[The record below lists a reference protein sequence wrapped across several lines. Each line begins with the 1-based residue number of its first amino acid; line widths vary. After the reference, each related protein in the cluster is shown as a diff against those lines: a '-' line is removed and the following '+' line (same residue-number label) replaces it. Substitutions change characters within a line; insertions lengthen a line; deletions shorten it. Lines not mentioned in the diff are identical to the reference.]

1 MKWVIVLFLVMNIVV
16 SGWSHRNPHHHTRRH
31 ISDNNSNNKDHSNEQ
46 MTDRFYTNNDNE
58 ATGGI
63 GEKAREIMKTGEGK
77 APVPFKQHKLEKML
91 EKAIIKIIMGDL
103 TPANLNLLK
112 SLNYTWDEII
122 AIRTNEL
129 AKQEEEKKRMEMMK
143 LEKNKSRGKHFDKR
157 KREKLEEQ
165 SIDDD
170 EDFDFDAFNRQAV
183 LDYENLPAELNV
195 QQTPGKNDY
204 DEDVSNEKNSDDANN
219 SPSDDV
225 HRSFDKVME
234 PHVVFKIRYDD
245 SEFDSSSSEEKSKK
259 IRKLPADRDFPNTK
273 EDSFTNTANSFP
285 HFTPNPPLPP
295 PPSPSSL
302 SSSLSPSSSTS
313 LSVVSEARIIDDRLR
328 EFNERKLSS
337 SDKPKPFDSIY
348 HVEVR
353 ETHSDDSGDL
363 KDVNLSTNSGDNVD
377 DNFTNDP
384 ELKREDS
391 TGKKINDGV
400 SDASKSPVK
409 RISEYEGL
417 EWVEDDVYRVIP
429 SLANTLAD
437 YANVEDNESSLN
449 YDDEILSY
457 YVHNTTRCKE
467 KENDKDT
474 AEYQNDNSEATKLIM
489 VNTNSTSVDNQS
501 FGSYQQMLQAHR
513 KEGNLTSTF
522 DSQGQKA
529 IEDIKSRVLALTGR
543 FNLSSNANKVQREKL
558 TMFSPT
564 CQLPRNTD
572 QEAWSDPFLMNMHF
586 RLNLT
591 WGEHVIAA
599 KLRIYK
605 LPQDNSTLSSTSDS
619 NVNES
624 IDEDEKRIR
633 ISVYHYTKSLRKHRA
648 RKRLMDSV
656 VTPLTNVGT
665 HLALDVRQ
673 GLKFWRVN
681 PRNSHGNFSNHG
693 LVIQVEDQDGKPLKP
708 ALYIQEP
715 SCPDGNDDQKACDHL
730 PAVFVRACTR
740 YVRVVNGET
749 VTYMNCRH

>member
-1 MKWVIVLFLVMNIVV
+1 MISKWIIVLLLVMNIVV
-16 SGWSHRNPHHHTRRH
+16 SGWSHGNPHHHIRRH
-31 ISDNNSNNKDHSNEQ
+31 ISNINSNNKDHSNEQ
-46 MTDRFYTNNDNE
+46 MTDRFYTNKDNE
-58 ATGGI
+58 STGGV
-63 GEKAREIMKTGEGK
+63 GEKAREIMKAGEGK
-77 APVPFKQHKLEKML
+77 VSVPFKQSKLEKML
-91 EKAIIKIIMGDL
+91 EKAIIKIIMGNL
-103 TPANLNLLK
+103 TNADLNLLK
-112 SLNYTWDEII
+112 SMNYSWSEIS

-129 AKQEEEKKRMEMMK
+129 AKQKEEKKREEMMK
-143 LEKNKSRGKHFDKR
+143 LEKIKSKGKHFDKK
-157 KREKLEEQ
+157 KREKLDEQ
-165 SIDDD
+165 STGN

-183 LDYENLPAELNV
+183 LDYENLPAELDL
-195 QQTPGKNDY
+195 QQTRAYPGNNDY
-204 DEDVSNEKNSDDANN
+204 DDNSDDGNN
-219 SPSDDV
+219 SPSDDF
-225 HRSFDKVME
+225 HRSFDKAME

-245 SEFDSSSSEEKSKK
+245 SEFDSSSSEEKSKI
-259 IRKLPADRDFPNTK
+259 IRKLPGDRNFPNTK
-273 EDSFTNTANSFP
+273 ENSFTNTANSFP
-285 HFTPNPPLPP
+285 YFTSGPPLPP
-295 PPSPSSL
+295 SPPSSL

-313 LSVVSEARIIDDRLR
+313 LSMLSQARIINDQLHK
-328 EFNERKLSS
+328 FNGRKLSS
-337 SDKPKPFDSIY
+337 SEKPKRFDTIN

-353 ETHSDDSGDL
+353 ETHSDDSVDL
-363 KDVNLSTNSGDNVD
+363 KDVNLSKNSADNVD
-377 DNFTNDP
+377 DNVTNDP
-384 ELKREDS
+384 QLKQEDS
-391 TGKKINDGV
+391 TGKKINDDGV
-400 SDASKSPVK
+400 SGASKSSVK

-437 YANVEDNESSLN
+437 YPNVENNESSLN

-457 YVHNTTRCKE
+457 YIQNTTRCKE
-467 KENDKDT
+467 NENDKDT

-489 VNTNSTSVDNQS
+489 ANTNSTPVDNQS

-513 KEGNLTSTF
+513 K
-522 DSQGQKA
+522 DQGQKA

-564 CQLPRNTD
+564 CQIPRNTD

-605 LPQDNSTLSSTSDS
+605 LPQDNVTFSSTSDS

-624 IDEDEKRIR
+624 EEEDEKRIR
-633 ISVYHYTKSLRKHRA
+633 ISVYHYAKSLKKHRVA

-681 PRNSHGNFSNHG
+681 PRNSHGNLTNHG

-730 PAVFVRACTR
+730 PALFVRACTR